1 MEEMLL
7 QLVRNVGGLRAEF
20 TALKQEVTEIKQE
33 ITDIRQEMA
42 EFKQE
47 FTEFKQ
53 EMTEFKHD
61 MLAFKQQTESFQEA
75 VTVRLDRIE
84 AEQKA
89 MKEELVRINQRLDFQ
104 LSRICKAE
112 EEIHLLKLGKSS

>member
-1 MEEMLL
+1 MDNKTQADRMEEMLL

-20 TALKQEVTEIKQE
+20 TAFKQE
-33 ITDIRQEMA
+33 IL
-42 EFKQE
+42 EFREK
-47 FTEFKQ
+47 TE
-53 EMTEFKHD
+53 
-61 MLAFKQQTESFQEA
+61 AFQEE

-84 AEQKA
+84 TEQKA

-104 LSRICKAE
+104 LNRIGKAE